1 MGSEKNGGGRMTRQ
15 KIAVL
20 MGGLSSERDISLQSG
35 RGVLNAL
42 LLAGYDAFP
51 VDLTPDLGAFVNV
64 MNTKKPDVVF
74 NALHGKY
81 GEDGCVQGILNLM
94 RIPYTHS
101 GVLASALS
109 MNKTRAKCVVAA
121 LGIAVPAGKMVTLAD
136 IRAGNG
142 LPIPYV
148 VKPNDEGSSVGVFIV
163 TDKAAEE
170 AMIRD
175 WCFGDRAVLTEE
187 YIAGRE
193 LSVAVTD
200 DGPLGVV
207 EIVPKSGFYDF
218 TNKYAEGGARH
229 LIPAPLD
236 ETMYQALMKAAFRIH
251 QAMGCRGVSRSDFRL
266 DDTNPDN
273 PKAVFLEVN
282 VNPGMTP
289 LSLVPEIAAAQGI
302 SYEQLVVRL
311 VEKATC
317 EN

>member
-1 MGSEKNGGGRMTRQ
+1 MGSEKIGGGRMTER
-15 KIAVL
+15 KVAVL
-20 MGGLSSERDISLQSG
+20 MGGWSSEREISLQSG

-42 LLAGYDAFP
+42 LTAGYNAFP
-51 VDLTPDLGAFVNV
+51 IDFTPDLAAFVH
-64 MNTKKPDVVF
+64 TIQTEKPDVVF

-81 GEDGCVQGILNLM
+81 GEDGCVQGVLNILGV
-94 RIPYTHS
+94 PYTHS

-109 MNKTRAKCVVAA
+109 MDKQKAKGVVAG
-121 LGIAVPAGKMVTLAD
+121 LGVAVPAGKMVTLTD
-136 IRAGNG
+136 IQAGRG
-142 LPIPYV
+142 LPVPYV

-163 TDKAAEE
+163 MNPEQEA

-175 WCFGDRAVLTEE
+175 WCFGGRTVLMEE
-187 YIAGRE
+187 YIPGRE

-207 EIVPKSGFYDF
+207 EIVPQSGFYDF
-218 TNKYAEGGARH
+218 KNKYAEGGARH

-236 ETMYQALMKAAFRIH
+236 ESLYQSLMTDAFRIH

-266 DDTNPDN
+266 DDTNPDT
-273 PKAVFLEVN
+273 PRAVFLETN
-282 VNPGMTP
+282 VNPGMTQ
-289 LSLVPEIAAAQGI
+289 LSLVPDIARAQGI

-311 VEKATC
+311 VESAAC